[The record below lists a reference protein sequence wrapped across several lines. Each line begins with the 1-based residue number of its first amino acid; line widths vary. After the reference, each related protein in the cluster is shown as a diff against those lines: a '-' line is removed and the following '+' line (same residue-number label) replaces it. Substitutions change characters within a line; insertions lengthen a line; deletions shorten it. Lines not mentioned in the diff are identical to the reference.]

1 MEQHVGSTTVFLGVI
16 FLFCGVA
23 VIGALLND
31 NDYFK
36 VPWRV
41 WDWSE
46 HAWAVVG
53 GIVALTGVCCFA
65 SGCGVSLPEPTDPVT
80 VEVTACEPALGG
92 TPGQYLQLKIRR
104 TEVGVCE
111 AAMAEES
118 ARQAIRNFAERDVDR
133 LGQEFD
139 VYRARG
145 RTDCYCGPVCQEM
158 TKYLLEARQNGLFC
172 RGP

>member
-1 MEQHVGSTTVFLGVI
+1 MPSEVNCGNQEIFWGVM
-16 FLFCGVA
+16 LLLSGVA
-23 VIGALLND
+23 IVCASIQENW
-31 NDYFK
+31 K
-36 VPWRV
+36 VRWPV
-41 WDWSE
+41 WDVSE
-46 HAWAVVG
+46 QAWGVG
-53 GIVALTGVCCFA
+53 GGLSVLLGTMFFIC
-65 SGCGVSLPEPTDPVT
+65 SCGVSLPEPTDPVT
-80 VEVTACEPALGG
+80 VEVVACEPTLGG

-158 TKYLLEARQNGLFC
+158 TKFLEEARRNGLFC
-172 RGP
+172 GP

>member
-1 MEQHVGSTTVFLGVI
+1 MESCGSTAVFLGI
-16 FLFCGVA
+16 LFLLCGAA
-23 VIGALLND
+23 VIGGLLND
-31 NDYFK
+31 NDYLK

-41 WDWSE
+41 WDPSE
-46 HAWAVVG
+46 HAWAFG
-53 GIVALTGVCCFA
+53 GGSSTLAGILLLILV
-65 SGCGVSLPEPTDPVT
+65 GCGGSLPEPTDPVT
-80 VEVTACEPALGG
+80 VEVVACEPTLGG
-92 TPGQYLQLKIRR
+92 THGQYLSLETQRM
-104 TEVGVCE
+104 EVGICE

-158 TKYLLEARQNGLFC
+158 TKFLLEARANGLFC
-172 RGP
+172 GP